1 MGVGVCVQM
10 WCFPIPRFQQSFH
23 GVDLSSLRSRAY
35 DEYFHQ
41 PVVDTF
47 DLRVLMAKP
56 VRHIVNFL
64 TTSETDLEK

>member
-1 MGVGVCVQM
+1 MCH
-10 WCFPIPRFQQSFH
+10 CSTLRFQQSFH
-23 GVDLSSLRSRAY
+23 GVDLSCLRGHAY

-56 VRHIVNFL
+56 VRYIVNFL
-64 TTSETDLEK
+64 TTKETDLEKWVLV